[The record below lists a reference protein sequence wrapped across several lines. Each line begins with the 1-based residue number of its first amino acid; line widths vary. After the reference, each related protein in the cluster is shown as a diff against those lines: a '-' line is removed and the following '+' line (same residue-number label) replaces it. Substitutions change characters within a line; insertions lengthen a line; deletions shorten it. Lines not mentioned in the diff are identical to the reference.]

1 MKTRKYLRT
10 ILIVLIWLVIWQV
23 LAVIVNNS
31 ILLSG
36 PVETVKAL
44 VSLGSEPSF
53 YISVGKTVVKILA
66 GFLIG
71 MFLGSVISLLSYRYV
86 IVREFFSPFVSV
98 VKSIPIVSFI
108 IIALIWAGSSNV
120 TIIVSSVISFPIF
133 YKNLL
138 EGLLV
143 TDPKM
148 LDLAKVFEMKTSK
161 KIKYIYLPSL
171 SPHIRS
177 AVSLAIGMAFRGG
190 ITAEVVGQPVRS
202 IGNGLYRAK
211 INLATSEMLAW
222 TLVAVLAAFLIERL
236 ISFIV
241 KKVLK

>member
-1 MKTRKYLRT
+1 MKTRKYIRT
-10 ILIVLIWLVIWQV
+10 TLIVLIWLVIWQI

-36 PVETVKAL
+36 PVDTVKAL
-44 VSLGSEPSF
+44 IDLGTQPSF
-53 YISVGKTVVKILA
+53 YLSVGATAGKVLI

-71 MFLGSVISLLSYRYV
+71 LVTGTLLSVLSYRFSLV
-86 IVREFFSPFVSV
+86 KDFLSPFVSV
-98 VKSIPIVSFI
+98 VKSIPVVSFI

-120 TIIVSSVISFPIF
+120 TVIVSSVIAFPIF
-133 YKNLL
+133 YKNIL
-138 EGLLV
+138 EGLSV
-143 TDPKM
+143 TDKKM
-148 LDLAKVFEMKTSK
+148 LDMAKVFQMKTSK
-161 KIKYIYLPSL
+161 KIRYIYLPSL
-171 SPHIRS
+171 SSHIKS

-190 ITAEVVGQPVRS
+190 ITAEVVGQPLRS
-202 IGNGLYRAK
+202 VGNGLYRAK

-222 TLVAVLAAFLIERL
+222 TLTAVLAAFIIERL

>member
-1 MKTRKYLRT
+1 MKAKKYIRT
-10 ILIVLIWLVIWQV
+10 TLIVLIWLVIWQV
-23 LAVIVNNS
+23 LALAVNNS

-36 PVETVKAL
+36 PVETAEAL
-44 VSLGSEPSF
+44 ITLGATSSF
-53 YISVGKTVVKILA
+53 YISVGITAGKILL

-71 MFLGSVISLLSYRYV
+71 GLLGSVLALLSYRIN
-86 IVREFFSPFVSV
+86 IVKEFFSPFVSV
-98 VKSIPIVSFI
+98 IKSIPVVSFI

-120 TIIVSSVISFPIF
+120 TIIVSAVISFPIF

-148 LDLAKVFEMKTSK
+148 LELAKVYQMKTSK
-161 KIKYIYLPSL
+161 KIRYIYLPSL
-171 SPHIRS
+171 TPHIRS
-177 AVSLAIGMAFRGG
+177 AISLAIGMAFRGG
-190 ITAEVVGQPVRS
+190 ITAEVVGQPLKS

-222 TLVAVLAAFLIERL
+222 TLVAVLSAFLIEKL

>member
-1 MKTRKYLRT
+1 MKTRKYIRT
-10 ILIVLIWLVIWQV
+10 TLIVLIWLVIWQI

-36 PVETVKAL
+36 PVDTVKAL
-44 VSLGSEPSF
+44 IDLGTQPSF
-53 YISVGKTVVKILA
+53 YLSVGATAGKVLI

-71 MFLGSVISLLSYRYV
+71 LVTGTLLSVLSYRFSLV
-86 IVREFFSPFVSV
+86 KDFLSPFVSV
-98 VKSIPIVSFI
+98 VKSIPVVSFI

-120 TIIVSSVISFPIF
+120 TVIVSSVIAFPIF
-133 YKNLL
+133 YKNIL
-138 EGLLV
+138 EGLSV
-143 TDPKM
+143 TDKKM
-148 LDLAKVFEMKTSK
+148 LDMAKVFQMKTSK
-161 KIKYIYLPSL
+161 KIRYIYLPSL
-171 SPHIRS
+171 SSHIKS

-190 ITAEVVGQPVRS
+190 ITAEVVGQPLRS

-241 KKVLK
+241 KKVLI

>member
-1 MKTRKYLRT
+1 MKAKKYIRT
-10 ILIVLIWLVIWQV
+10 TLIVLIWLVIWHV
-23 LAVIVNNS
+23 LALAVNNS

-36 PVETVKAL
+36 PVETAEAL
-44 VSLGSEPSF
+44 ITLGATSSF
-53 YISVGKTVVKILA
+53 YISVGITAGKILL

-71 MFLGSVISLLSYRYV
+71 GLLGSVLALLSYRIN
-86 IVREFFSPFVSV
+86 IVKEFFSPFVSV
-98 VKSIPIVSFI
+98 IKSIPVVSFI

-120 TIIVSSVISFPIF
+120 TIIVSAVISFPIF

-148 LDLAKVFEMKTSK
+148 LELAKVYQMKTSK
-161 KIKYIYLPSL
+161 KIRYIYLPSL
-171 SPHIRS
+171 TPHIKS
-177 AVSLAIGMAFRGG
+177 AISLAIGMAFRGG
-190 ITAEVVGQPVRS
+190 ITAEVVGQPLKS

-222 TLVAVLAAFLIERL
+222 TLVAVLSAFIIEKL

>member
-1 MKTRKYLRT
+1 MKTKKYIRT

-171 SPHIRS
+171 SPHIKS
-177 AVSLAIGMAFRGG
+177 AISLAIGMAFRGG

>member
-1 MKTRKYLRT
+1 MKTRKYIRT
-10 ILIVLIWLVIWQV
+10 TLIVLIWLVIWQI

-36 PVETVKAL
+36 PVDTVKAL
-44 VSLGSEPSF
+44 IDLGTQPSF
-53 YISVGKTVVKILA
+53 YLSVGATAGKVLI

-71 MFLGSVISLLSYRYV
+71 LVTGTLLSVLSYRFSLV
-86 IVREFFSPFVSV
+86 KDFLSPFVSV
-98 VKSIPIVSFI
+98 IKSIPVVSFI

-120 TIIVSSVISFPIF
+120 TVIVSSVIAFPIF
-133 YKNLL
+133 YKNIL
-138 EGLLV
+138 EGLSV
-143 TDPKM
+143 TDKKM
-148 LDLAKVFEMKTSK
+148 LDMAKVFQMKTSK
-161 KIKYIYLPSL
+161 KIRYIYLPSL
-171 SPHIRS
+171 SSHIKS

-190 ITAEVVGQPVRS
+190 ITAEVVGQPLRS

-222 TLVAVLAAFLIERL
+222 TLTAVLAAFIIERL

>member
-1 MKTRKYLRT
+1 MKNKYIRT
-10 ILIVLIWLVIWQV
+10 TLIVLIWLVIWQV
-23 LAVIVNNS
+23 LAIVVNNS

-36 PVETVKAL
+36 PLDTVKAL
-44 VSLGSEPSF
+44 IELGSEPSF
-53 YISVGKTVVKILA
+53 YISVGITTGKILL

-71 MFLGSVISLLSYRYV
+71 MCLGSLLSVLSYRFK
-86 IVREFFSPFVSV
+86 IIKDFLSPFVSV
-98 VKSIPIVSFI
+98 IKSIPVVSFI
-108 IIALIWAGSSNV
+108 ILALIWAGSSNV

-133 YKNLL
+133 YKNIL
-138 EGLLV
+138 EGLFV

-148 LDLAKVFEMKTSK
+148 LDLAKVFQMDLSR
-161 KIKYIYLPSL
+161 KIRYIYLPSL
-171 SPHIRS
+171 SPHIKS
-177 AVSLAIGMAFRGG
+177 AVSLAAGMAFRGG
-190 ITAEVVGQPVRS
+190 ITAEVVGQPIRS

>member
-1 MKTRKYLRT
+1 MKAKKYIRT
-10 ILIVLIWLVIWQV
+10 TLIVLIWLVIWQV
-23 LAVIVNNS
+23 LALAVNNS

-36 PVETVKAL
+36 PVETAEAL
-44 VSLGSEPSF
+44 ITLGATSSF
-53 YISVGKTVVKILA
+53 YISVGITAGKILL

-71 MFLGSVISLLSYRYV
+71 GLLGSVLALLCYRIN
-86 IVREFFSPFVSV
+86 IVKEFFSPFVSV
-98 VKSIPIVSFI
+98 IKSIPVVSFI

-120 TIIVSSVISFPIF
+120 TIIVSAVISFPIF

-148 LDLAKVFEMKTSK
+148 LELAKVYQMKTSR
-161 KIKYIYLPSL
+161 KIRYIYLPSL
-171 SPHIRS
+171 TPHIKS
-177 AVSLAIGMAFRGG
+177 AISLAIGMAFRGG
-190 ITAEVVGQPVRS
+190 ITAEVVGQPLKS

-211 INLATSEMLAW
+211 INLATSEMLTW
-222 TLVAVLAAFLIERL
+222 TLVAVLSAFLVEKL

>member
-1 MKTRKYLRT
+1 MKTRKYIRT
-10 ILIVLIWLVIWQV
+10 TLIVLIWLVIWQV
-23 LAVIVNNS
+23 LALVVNNS

-36 PVETVKAL
+36 PVDTVKAL
-44 VSLGSEPSF
+44 ITLGADPSF
-53 YISVGKTVVKILA
+53 YLSVGITVGKILL

-71 MFLGSVISLLSYRYV
+71 MLLGSVLSVLSYRFA
-86 IVREFFSPFVSV
+86 IVKDFFSPFVSV
-98 VKSIPIVSFI
+98 IKSIPIVSFI
-108 IIALIWAGSSNV
+108 IIALIWAGSANV
-120 TIIVSSVISFPIF
+120 TIIVSAIISFPIF
-133 YKNLL
+133 YKNIL

-148 LDLAKVFEMKTSK
+148 LELAKVYQMKTSK
-161 KIKYIYLPSL
+161 KIRYIFLPSV
-171 SPHIRS
+171 SSHIRS

-190 ITAEVVGQPVRS
+190 ITAEVVGQPLKS
-202 IGNGLYRAK
+202 IGNGLYRSK

-222 TLVAVLAAFLIERL
+222 TLVAVLSAFLIEKL

>member
-1 MKTRKYLRT
+1 MKNKFIRT
-10 ILIVLIWLVIWQV
+10 TLIVLIWLVIWQAAALV
-23 LAVIVNNS
+23 VNNS

-44 VSLGSEPSF
+44 IELGSTSAF
-53 YISVGKTVVKILA
+53 YISVGITAGKILL

-71 MFLGSVISLLSYRYV
+71 MVTGSVLSVLSYKAG
-86 IVREFFSPFVSV
+86 IIKEFLSPFVSV
-98 VKSIPIVSFI
+98 IKSIPVVSFI

-138 EGLLV
+138 EGLMV

-148 LDLAKVFEMKTSK
+148 LELAKVFQMKTGK
-161 KIKYIYLPSL
+161 KIRYIYLPSL
-171 SPHIRS
+171 SSHIKS
-177 AVSLAIGMAFRGG
+177 AVSLAAGMAFRGG
-190 ITAEVVGQPVRS
+190 ITAEVVGQPLRS
-202 IGNGLYRAK
+202 IGNGLYRSK

-222 TLVAVLAAFLIERL
+222 TLTAVLTAFLIERL
-236 ISFIV
+236 ISFIL

>member
-1 MKTRKYLRT
+1 MKAKKYIRT
-10 ILIVLIWLVIWQV
+10 TLIVLIWLVIWQV
-23 LAVIVNNS
+23 LALAVNNS

-36 PVETVKAL
+36 PVETVEAL
-44 VSLGSEPSF
+44 ITLGATPSF
-53 YISVGKTVVKILA
+53 YLSVGITTGKILL
-66 GFLIG
+66 GFLLG
-71 MFLGSVISLLSYRYV
+71 GLLGSVLALLSYRIN
-86 IVREFFSPFVSV
+86 IVKEFLSPFVSV
-98 VKSIPIVSFI
+98 IKSIPVVSFI

-120 TIIVSSVISFPIF
+120 TIIVSAVISFPIF

-148 LDLAKVFEMKTSK
+148 LELAKVYQMKTSK
-161 KIKYIYLPSL
+161 KIRYIYLPSL
-171 SPHIRS
+171 TPHIKS
-177 AVSLAIGMAFRGG
+177 AISLAIGMAFRGG
-190 ITAEVVGQPVRS
+190 ITAEVVGQPLKS

-222 TLVAVLAAFLIERL
+222 TLVAVLSAFLVEKL

>member
-1 MKTRKYLRT
+1 MKAKKYIRT
-10 ILIVLIWLVIWQV
+10 TLIVLIWLVIWQV
-23 LAVIVNNS
+23 LALAVNNS

-36 PVETVKAL
+36 PVETAEAL
-44 VSLGSEPSF
+44 IALGATSSF
-53 YISVGKTVVKILA
+53 YISVGITAGKILL
-66 GFLIG
+66 GFLLG
-71 MFLGSVISLLSYRYV
+71 GLLGSVLALLSYRFN
-86 IVREFFSPFVSV
+86 IVKEFFSPFVSV
-98 VKSIPIVSFI
+98 IKSIPVVSFI

-120 TIIVSSVISFPIF
+120 TIIVSAVISFPIF

-148 LDLAKVFEMKTSK
+148 LELAKVYQMKTSK

-171 SPHIRS
+171 TPHIKS
-177 AVSLAIGMAFRGG
+177 AISLAIGMAFRGG
-190 ITAEVVGQPVRS
+190 ITAEVVGQPLKS

-222 TLVAVLAAFLIERL
+222 TLVAVLSAFLIEKL

>member
-1 MKTRKYLRT
+1 MKNKYIRT
-10 ILIVLIWLVIWQV
+10 TLIVLIWLVIWQV
-23 LAVIVNNS
+23 LSLIVNNS

-36 PVETVKAL
+36 PVDTVKAL
-44 VSLGSEPSF
+44 IELGSELSF
-53 YISVGKTVVKILA
+53 YVSVGKTAGKILL

-71 MFLGSVISLLSYRYV
+71 MCLGTVLSVLSYRFS
-86 IVREFFSPFVSV
+86 IVKEFLSPFVSV
-98 VKSIPIVSFI
+98 IKSIPVVSFI

-120 TIIVSSVISFPIF
+120 TIIVASVISFPIF
-133 YKNLL
+133 YKNIL
-138 EGLLV
+138 EGLSV

-148 LDLAKVFEMKTSK
+148 LDMAKVFDMKTSK
-161 KIKYIYLPSL
+161 KIRYIYLPSL
-171 SPHIRS
+171 SSHIRS

-190 ITAEVVGQPVRS
+190 ITAEVVGQPLRS

-222 TLVAVLAAFLIERL
+222 TFTAVLTAFLIEKL
-236 ISFIV
+236 ISLIV

>member
-1 MKTRKYLRT
+1 MKAKKYIRT
-10 ILIVLIWLVIWQV
+10 TLIVLIWLVIWQV
-23 LAVIVNNS
+23 LALAVNNS

-36 PVETVKAL
+36 PVETVEAL
-44 VSLGSEPSF
+44 ITLGATPSF
-53 YISVGKTVVKILA
+53 YLSVGITTGKILL
-66 GFLIG
+66 GFLLG
-71 MFLGSVISLLSYRYV
+71 GLLGSVLALLSYRIN
-86 IVREFFSPFVSV
+86 IVKEFLSPFVSV
-98 VKSIPIVSFI
+98 IKSIPVVSFI

-120 TIIVSSVISFPIF
+120 TIIVSAVISFPIF

-143 TDPKM
+143 TEPKM
-148 LDLAKVFEMKTSK
+148 LELAKVYQMKTSK
-161 KIKYIYLPSL
+161 KIRYIYLPSL
-171 SPHIRS
+171 TPHIKS
-177 AVSLAIGMAFRGG
+177 AISLAIGMAFRGG
-190 ITAEVVGQPVRS
+190 ITAEVVGQPLKS

-222 TLVAVLAAFLIERL
+222 TLVAVLSAFLVEKL

>member
-1 MKTRKYLRT
+1 MKAKKYIRT
-10 ILIVLIWLVIWQV
+10 TLIVLIWLVIWQV
-23 LAVIVNNS
+23 LALAVNNS

-36 PVETVKAL
+36 PVETAEAL
-44 VSLGSEPSF
+44 ITLGATPSF
-53 YISVGKTVVKILA
+53 YLSVGITTGKILL
-66 GFLIG
+66 GFLLG
-71 MFLGSVISLLSYRYV
+71 GLLGSVLALLSYRIN
-86 IVREFFSPFVSV
+86 IVKEFLSPFVSV
-98 VKSIPIVSFI
+98 IKSIPVVSFI

-120 TIIVSSVISFPIF
+120 TIIVSAVISFPIF

-148 LDLAKVFEMKTSK
+148 LELAKVYQMKTSR
-161 KIKYIYLPSL
+161 KIRYIYLPSL
-171 SPHIRS
+171 TPHIKS
-177 AVSLAIGMAFRGG
+177 AISLAIGMAFRGG
-190 ITAEVVGQPVRS
+190 ITAEVVGQPLKS

-222 TLVAVLAAFLIERL
+222 TLVAVLSAFIIEKL

>member
-1 MKTRKYLRT
+1 MKTRKYIRT
-10 ILIVLIWLVIWQV
+10 TLIVLIWLVIWQI

-36 PVETVKAL
+36 PVDTVKAL
-44 VSLGSEPSF
+44 IDLGTQPSF
-53 YISVGKTVVKILA
+53 YFSVGATACKVLI

-71 MFLGSVISLLSYRYV
+71 LVTGTLLSVLSYRFSL
-86 IVREFFSPFVSV
+86 IKDFLSPFVSV
-98 VKSIPIVSFI
+98 IKSIPVVSFI

-120 TIIVSSVISFPIF
+120 TIIVSSVIAFPIF
-133 YKNLL
+133 YKNIL
-138 EGLLV
+138 EGLTV
-143 TDPKM
+143 TDKKM
-148 LDLAKVFEMKTSK
+148 LDMAKVFQMRTSK
-161 KIKYIYLPSL
+161 KIRYIYLPSL
-171 SPHIRS
+171 SSHIKS

-190 ITAEVVGQPVRS
+190 ITAEVVGQPLKS

-222 TLVAVLAAFLIERL
+222 TLTAVLAAFIIERL

-241 KKVLK
+241 KKVFK